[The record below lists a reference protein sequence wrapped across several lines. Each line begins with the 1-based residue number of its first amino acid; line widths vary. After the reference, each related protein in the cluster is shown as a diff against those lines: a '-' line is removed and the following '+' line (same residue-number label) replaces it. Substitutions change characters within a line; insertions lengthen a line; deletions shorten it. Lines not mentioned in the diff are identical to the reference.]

1 MTSLSFLQRFTRW
14 VLAKRR
20 GIFAFLLLWMALGVN
35 ALMRL
40 PIEAYPDVTNPMA
53 EVVATYPGQS
63 AEEVERKVTLE
74 LEGALAGC
82 PRLIKLQST
91 SVYGLALVSLTFEDD
106 TDLNFL
112 RTQVAERLA
121 SIHLPEGAE
130 AELGPAASP
139 VGQIYRYTLRGP
151 LPVKDMRALQDWVI
165 ERRLRSVPGVADI
178 VTFGGFQKQ
187 YQVRIDPEALG
198 AYGVSVPDVFAALH
212 AANRNGGGGYV
223 QRGPQEFIVRGLGAL
238 EPKDIGEILVKS
250 TPQGPVRV
258 RDVASIV
265 EGATPRRG
273 VVGRGS
279 EDEVVEGIVLLRRG
293 ENPSVVLDKLKQ
305 RINELQNTV
314 LPPGVQIVPFY
325 DRNTLVH
332 AALGTV
338 IHNLIEGALLVVLV
352 LYLFLRSV
360 RGALIV
366 AITIPMSLL
375 AAFIGL
381 RMMHLPANLISL
393 GAIDFG
399 VLVEASVIVVEA
411 GLYAIERVRRAAVA
425 RGDVKPGREEH
436 DAALGDGTAGVAR
449 PVFMAIMIILITLA
463 PIFSLERV
471 EGRIFAPMAYSY
483 VFALIG
489 ALLCAAFVVP
499 AAERAILPVGYEDTE
514 PHWLERARDVQEKI
528 IKWLLARRVVALAIY
543 IGLLVLGGVA
553 SQGIGSE
560 FLPELREGGFYVT
573 MIFPSG
579 ISLEETRKMTPELR
593 KRVMQ
598 VAEVQDVL
606 SHLGRPEDATQ
617 TEGPNNLELFIA
629 LKPEEEWKKGR
640 SEAVIESDLRAA
652 LALPGVMA
660 NFSQPITDRVYETI
674 SGIIGQV
681 VVKIHGADLKASEKT
696 AEDYR
701 RILSGIAGVRDL
713 STYQAGGVPQLQ
725 IELDRSRLA
734 RRGLS
739 VDQVQD
745 AVEIALGGKVATD
758 VWEGERRFS
767 VALKVPDA
775 IRNDPDALGRIIV
788 LDSPRTTLGDIAQV
802 HVVEGRTAIMRTD
815 FSRFVAIKFNVRG
828 RDLVSVIEEAQA
840 KTKGIQM
847 PVGSYASW
855 GGEFENQR
863 RAMGRLS
870 IAVPLALLVIIALLS
885 WNFGGVLRPFLVMF
899 TLPLGLVG
907 AIVGLR
913 ISQLHFSVSA
923 AIGCVALVGQL
934 VLGSVLSLERVVEA
948 RAEGAT
954 GDDAI
959 VKGFTRAFRPVLLSA
974 ALALFGLLPLSMS
987 HGMGAET
994 QRPFAVTILFGCLF
1008 AAPTLLLILPVLESY
1023 ADQVQNALDRLL
1035 GGKKPAVAVTGL
1047 LLAIALVPTSAR
1059 AQTASPTVA
1068 PAPVAQPA
1076 LAERDVVDHTLRSNG
1091 FVLAAKKGIA
1101 IAQADVVGAKV
1112 YQNPSITFSVG
1123 YSPIGGDVNGE
1134 WLGTFQYA
1142 QPLYLFGQIGART
1155 GVAEAGVGV
1164 ARAEAEG
1171 EAFTRALD
1179 SRRKFVSVWQ
1189 SQELKDGITTALADV
1204 AAIATIID
1212 ARAKAGFATGYDAMR
1227 IDLEKKLVE
1236 GDLHDADSD
1245 LSKAVIDLEATIGDP
1260 TFKVGRVA
1268 APESLPANLPALDI
1282 LIARAHAQ
1290 RSELRVARSS
1300 EAMARASIL
1309 RAKKDYRPVPTVF
1322 VGAQTSLVPTSVAF
1336 IGGLSMPLPVFDYGQ
1351 GPIGHSTAEA
1361 DARATWA
1368 VAMEKR
1374 VDAEVKS
1381 AREQVVKRREAL
1393 EKFRAG
1399 IGSQAATLRK
1409 TAESAYSKGGLGVLE
1424 LLDAYR
1430 SERDVK
1436 KREVQLRA
1444 DVRSAELDLIA
1455 AVGGNPE

>member
-1 MTSLSFLQRFTRW
+1 MTSLTFLQRFTRW

-20 GIFAFLLLWMALGVN
+20 GIFAFLLLWIALGVN

-91 SVYGLALVSLTFEDD
+91 SVYGLALVSLTFEDE

-121 SIHLPEGAE
+121 SLHLPEGAE
-130 AELGPAASP
+130 VELGPAASP

-212 AANRNGGGGYV
+212 GANRNGGGGYV
-223 QRGPQEFIVRGLGAL
+223 QRGAQEFIVRGLGAL

-279 EDEVVEGIVLLRRG
+279 EDETVEGIVLLRRG
-293 ENPSVVLDKLKQ
+293 ENPSVVLEKLKQ
-305 RINELQNTV
+305 RIDELQNTV
-314 LPPGVQIVPFY
+314 LPPGVKIVPFY

-381 RMMHLPANLISL
+381 RLMHLPANLISL

-425 RGDVKPGREEH
+425 RGDEKPGREEH

-528 IKWLLARRVVALAIY
+528 IKWLLGRRVVALAIY

-573 MIFPSG
+573 MIFPLG

-593 KRVMQ
+593 KRVMS

-629 LKPEEEWKKGR
+629 LKPEDEWKKGR
-640 SEAVIESDLRAA
+640 TEAAIESDLRAA

-696 AEDYR
+696 AEEYR
-701 RILSGIAGVRDL
+701 RILGGISGVRDL

-840 KTKGIQM
+840 KTKNIQM
-847 PVGSYASW
+847 PTGSYASW

-885 WNFGGVLRPFLVMF
+885 WNFGGILRPFLVMF

-907 AIVGLR
+907 AILGLR
-913 ISQLHFSVSA
+913 VSQLHFSVSA

-1023 ADQVQNALDRLL
+1023 ADQVQLAVDRML
-1035 GGKKPAVAVTGL
+1035 GGKKAAVAVTGL
-1047 LLAIALVPTSAR
+1047 LLAIALDPTSAH
-1059 AQTASPTVA
+1059 AKTA
-1068 PAPVAQPA
+1068 PAPAIVQPA
-1076 LAERDVVDHTLRSNG
+1076 IAERDVVDRTLRSNG
-1091 FVLAAKKGIA
+1091 FVVAAKKGIA

-1112 YQNPSITFSVG
+1112 YQNPTATFSVG
-1123 YSPIGGDVNGE
+1123 YAPIGGDVNGV

-1142 QPLYLFGQIGART
+1142 QPLYLFGQTSART

-1164 ARAEAEG
+1164 ARAEADG
-1171 EAFTRALD
+1171 EAFTRSLEA
-1179 SRRKFVSVWQ
+1179 RRKFVAVWQ
-1189 SQELKDGITTALADV
+1189 SQELKEGILTALADV
-1204 AAIATIID
+1204 GAVATIID
-1212 ARAKAGFATGYDAMR
+1212 ARAKAGYATGYDAMR

-1245 LSKAVIDLEATIGDP
+1245 LSKSAIDLEASVGDP
-1260 TFKVGRVA
+1260 TFKVTKVGE
-1268 APESLPANLPALDI
+1268 PESLPATLPALDV

-1300 EAMARASIL
+1300 EAMSRASIE
-1309 RAKKDYRPVPTVF
+1309 RAKKDARPVPTIF
-1322 VGAQTSLVPTSVAF
+1322 VGAQVSQIPTSVAF
-1336 IGGLSMPLPVFDYGQ
+1336 MGGLSIPLPVFDYGQ
-1351 GPIGHSTAEA
+1351 GPVGHATAEA
-1361 DARATWA
+1361 DARASWA
-1368 VAMEKR
+1368 TAMEKR
-1374 VDAEVKS
+1374 IDAEVKS

-1393 EKFRAG
+1393 EKFRTG

-1409 TAESAYSKGGLGVLE
+1409 TAESAYAKGGLGVLE

-1436 KREVQLRA
+1436 KREIQLRA
-1444 DVRSAELDLIA
+1444 DVRNAELDLVA
-1455 AVGGNPE
+1455 ALGGNP

>member
-1 MTSLSFLQRFTRW
+1 
-14 VLAKRR
+14 
-20 GIFAFLLLWMALGVN
+20 
-35 ALMRL
+35 
-40 PIEAYPDVTNPMA
+40 
-53 EVVATYPGQS
+53 
-63 AEEVERKVTLE
+63 
-74 LEGALAGC
+74 
-82 PRLIKLQST
+82 
-91 SVYGLALVSLTFEDD
+91 
-106 TDLNFL
+106 
-112 RTQVAERLA
+112 
-121 SIHLPEGAE
+121 
-130 AELGPAASP
+130 
-139 VGQIYRYTLRGP
+139 
-151 LPVKDMRALQDWVI
+151 
-165 ERRLRSVPGVADI
+165 
-178 VTFGGFQKQ
+178 
-187 YQVRIDPEALG
+187 
-198 AYGVSVPDVFAALH
+198 
-212 AANRNGGGGYV
+212 
-223 QRGPQEFIVRGLGAL
+223 
-238 EPKDIGEILVKS
+238 
-250 TPQGPVRV
+250 
-258 RDVASIV
+258 
-265 EGATPRRG
+265 
-273 VVGRGS
+273 
-279 EDEVVEGIVLLRRG
+279 
-293 ENPSVVLDKLKQ
+293 
-305 RINELQNTV
+305 
-314 LPPGVQIVPFY
+314 
-325 DRNTLVH
+325 
-332 AALGTV
+332 
-338 IHNLIEGALLVVLV
+338 
-352 LYLFLRSV
+352 
-360 RGALIV
+360 
-366 AITIPMSLL
+366 
-375 AAFIGL
+375 
-381 RMMHLPANLISL
+381 
-393 GAIDFG
+393 
-399 VLVEASVIVVEA
+399 
-411 GLYAIERVRRAAVA
+411 
-425 RGDVKPGREEH
+425 
-436 DAALGDGTAGVAR
+436 LGDGTAGVAR

-528 IKWLLARRVVALAIY
+528 INWLLKRRVVALAIY
-543 IGLLVLGGVA
+543 VGLLVLGGVA

-598 VAEVQDVL
+598 VPEVQDVL

-629 LKPEEEWKKGR
+629 LKPEDDWKKGR
-640 SEAVIESDLRAA
+640 TEAGIESDLRAA
-652 LALPGVMA
+652 LALPGVQA

-696 AEDYR
+696 AEEYR
-701 RILSGIAGVRDL
+701 RILGNIQGVRDL

-767 VALKVPDA
+767 VALKVPES

-788 LDSPRTTLGDIAQV
+788 IDSPRTTLADIASV
-802 HVVEGRTAIMRTD
+802 RVVEGRTAIMRTD

-840 KTKGIQM
+840 KTKNIQM

-885 WNFGGVLRPFLVMF
+885 WNFGGILRPFLVMF

-913 ISQLHFSVSA
+913 VSQLHFSVSA

-1023 ADQVQNALDRLL
+1023 ADQVQNAFDRVL
-1035 GGKKPAVAVTGL
+1035 GAKKTAVVVTGI
-1047 LLAIALVPTSAR
+1047 LLAIALVPTSAY
-1059 AQTASPTVA
+1059 AQAVPPAVA
-1068 PAPVAQPA
+1068 PAQP
-1076 LAERDVVDHTLRSNG
+1076 LIAEREIVERTLRSNG
-1091 FVLAAKKGIA
+1091 FVVAAQKGIA
-1101 IAQADVVGAKV
+1101 VAQADVVGAKV
-1112 YQNPSITFSVG
+1112 YANPSISFSVG
-1123 YSPIGGDVNGE
+1123 YAPIGGDVNGV

-1142 QPLYLFGQIGART
+1142 QPLYLFGQTSART

-1164 ARAEAEG
+1164 ARAEAQG
-1171 EAFTRALD
+1171 EAFTRAME
-1179 SRRKFVSVWQ
+1179 SRRKFVAVWQ
-1189 SQELKDGITTALADV
+1189 SQELKDGILTALADV
-1204 AAIATIID
+1204 SAVATIID
-1212 ARAKAGFATGYDAMR
+1212 ARAKAGYATGYDAMR
-1227 IDLEKKLVE
+1227 IDLEKKLVQ

-1245 LSKAVIDLEATIGDP
+1245 LSKAAIDLEATIGDS
-1260 TFKVGRVA
+1260 TFKVTKVA
-1268 APESLPANLPALDI
+1268 EPESLPSTLPTLDV

-1290 RSELRVARSS
+1290 RSELRVAHGN
-1300 EAMARASIL
+1300 EEMAKATIL
-1309 RAKKDYRPVPTVF
+1309 RAKKDARPVPTIF
-1322 VGAQTSLVPTSVAF
+1322 VGTQISQIPTSVAF
-1336 IGGLSMPLPVFDYGQ
+1336 IGGLSIPMPIFDYGQ
-1351 GPIGHSTAEA
+1351 GPMQHAAAEA
-1361 DARATWA
+1361 DAHATWA
-1368 VAMEKR
+1368 AAMEKR
-1374 VDAEVKS
+1374 IDAEVKS
-1381 AREQVVKRREAL
+1381 AREQVIKRREAL
-1393 EKFRAG
+1393 DKFRAG
-1399 IGSQAATLRK
+1399 VASDAATLRK
-1409 TAESAYSKGGLGVLE
+1409 TAEAAYAKGGLGVLE

-1436 KREVQLRA
+1436 KREIQLRA
-1444 DVRSAELDLIA
+1444 DVRNAELDLVA
-1455 AVGGNPE
+1455 ALGGNP